1 MNKNNVLPSEK
12 LFVPNKGRLIVKWK
26 KLFEHMF
33 IEGSI
38 SKENAKLILTTVNKF
53 LESEPNLLYL

>member
-1 MNKNNVLPSEK
+1 MIN
-12 LFVPNKGRLIVKWK
+12 WK

-38 SKENAKLILTTVNKF
+38 KKEDAKLILTTVNKF

>member
-1 MNKNNVLPSEK
+1 MNKNNVLAREK
-12 LFVPNKGRLIVKWK
+12 LFIPNKGRLIINWK

-38 SKENAKLILTTVNKF
+38 TKEDAKMILTTVNKF